1 MLYYIFVF
9 FGVCDVCVLSSPNAV
24 AVPSTFSAALV
35 CAYRIAALV
44 YLGREVPNSLLFT
57 VRSCLL
63 LKTWSNGL
71 PGLGVFFLC
80 DGCVLESGHDA
91 TTAFLFFS
99 SLVNGSF
106 YWGPPI
112 QIPR

>member
-57 VRSCLL
+57 VCSCLL
-63 LKTWSNGL
+63 RSSTRCRLQTQMLLLQKG
-71 PGLGVFFLC
+71 FLTPRC
-80 DGCVLESGHDA
+80 EDPSDQDQMQTGRKSSGPMVRRLADP
-91 TTAFLFFS
+91 LF
-99 SLVNGSF
+99 G
-106 YWGPPI
+106 
-112 QIPR
+112 